1 MPASAVLGR
10 LQLLSLAVFALVLS
24 SLSSPV
30 SSQSNTTF
38 PAVFPSASS
47 FPLQYSASV
56 QMTFGQL
63 SYTSA
68 FEEWV
73 CLTDWSFGEGSDG
86 IAPLVQQ
93 RGRYGDASSWLTVD
107 YAFDN
112 MFLLPSNV
120 SSVGTPGQCSQLN
133 VSSTP
138 YNYFQSFA
146 AGGSIGLVAAVLPVL
161 NVQWTNTTNVLL
173 ADRNLLTTMWSMT
186 TTILV
191 AFRGDDSWY
200 SATNPQ
206 LADVYSPALGAL
218 SPINEILDINFFRAT
233 EEGIQYDTQ
242 IQSIVVYIASTPL
255 QFPDPQAPG
264 APASELSLIP
274 VRMVVSGLRQLSN
287 SSGPDWMPFTNYFD
301 WSGVQPV
308 TTQYYDMQDYTLCA
322 LADSATIL
330 PTIVGPSALSTAP
343 PPALLPPS
351 SFPPV
356 FSGTIEALLSPPAA
370 NSSGVNGALILSQ
383 FREGSSTA
391 DGQWNWDEN
400 NQLQQ
405 LINSPAAPF
414 ASWYQFN
421 HTVIG
426 GVGGGSLWNLT
437 AIDGNEAPYGGNA
450 PPFACSWQW
459 IAAANR
465 SPLDYIHEQDLTKLW
480 AMGNAS
486 LLLPLYSYNA
496 TVTVRGI
503 LVDQYLK
510 QAVVHSPTDGNNYT
524 YTQSIYVM
532 HSGWQM
538 QGRAGNGLLPPQS
551 SMPVQI
557 VTSGSYLSGGVAVPF
572 TDYVNVFTIFPQ
584 ASPFIFS
591 PPSYNCQ
598 PPPRPSRPLF
608 PSLQSVVAAGYY
620 ATVSLTSFY
629 TER

>member
-1 MPASAVLGR
+1 MA
-10 LQLLSLAVFALVLS
+10 
-24 SLSSPV
+24 
-30 SSQSNTTF
+30 
-38 PAVFPSASS
+38 
-47 FPLQYSASV
+47 
-56 QMTFGQL
+56 
-63 SYTSA
+63 
-68 FEEWV
+68 
-73 CLTDWSFGEGSDG
+73 
-86 IAPLVQQ
+86 
-93 RGRYGDASSWLTVD
+93 
-107 YAFDN
+107 
-112 MFLLPSNV
+112 
-120 SSVGTPGQCSQLN
+120 
-133 VSSTP
+133 
-138 YNYFQSFA
+138 
-146 AGGSIGLVAAVLPVL
+146 
-161 NVQWTNTTNVLL
+161 
-173 ADRNLLTTMWSMT
+173 
-186 TTILV
+186 
-191 AFRGDDSWY
+191 
-200 SATNPQ
+200 
-206 LADVYSPALGAL
+206 
-218 SPINEILDINFFRAT
+218 
-233 EEGIQYDTQ
+233 
-242 IQSIVVYIASTPL
+242 
-255 QFPDPQAPG
+255 
-264 APASELSLIP
+264 
-274 VRMVVSGLRQLSN
+274 
-287 SSGPDWMPFTNYFD
+287 FTNYFD

-330 PTIVGPSALSTAP
+330 PSILGPSALSTAA
-343 PPALLPPS
+343 PPAMLPPS

-629 TER
+629 TSDDPETTFEPLKLPATFGYTEYFQSSPPLLRLDGAAVGVDWLQVIDLTSNVSTLAYNAALSMGALGYTAGKLLLSVSRRHSAADRQLQLLHPACRH